1 MASKIVKWKKVPGYI
16 VWKDIQAKLTRD
28 AKKRKF
34 TSRLKNGDN
43 NRTNDPGP
51 H

>member
-1 MASKIVKWKKVPGYI
+1 MATKVVKWKKVPGW
-16 VWKDIQAKLTRD
+16 VDWKTIQKKLTRD

-34 TSRLKNGDN
+34 TSRLKNGN
-43 NRTNDPGP
+43 NTRTSDPGP